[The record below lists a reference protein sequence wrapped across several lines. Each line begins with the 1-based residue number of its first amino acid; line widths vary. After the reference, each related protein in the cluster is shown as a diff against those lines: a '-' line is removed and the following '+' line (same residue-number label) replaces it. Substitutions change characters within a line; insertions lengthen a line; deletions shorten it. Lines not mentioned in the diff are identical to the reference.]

1 MNMNPEPIPYRLAC
15 LQNAV
20 KLLEKSEEPDAAVVL
35 EVADTLYEWLLGPV
49 PKPEK
54 APVSRLRGVE

>member
-1 MNMNPEPIPYRLAC
+1 MNPESIPYRLAC

-20 KLLEKSEEPDAAVVL
+20 KLLEKSEPDAAVVL
-35 EVADTLYEWLLGPV
+35 EVADKLYEWLLGPV

-54 APVSRLRGVE
+54 ATVSRLRGVE